1 MSGGLFGYTSF
12 YSETQDLNTKEAPK
26 QGAGYGLLRYETE
39 PNYKQTYDINSK
51 IGYLTQ
57 PTKIIEN
64 PENLQPFTIN
74 SIASTLQPAY
84 GLNASYYNGLVGQGN
99 DFSYGRE
106 LYIPQ
111 AYPNHY
117 YNTQKFAP
125 VFKALNSPSYPE
137 TK

>member
-12 YSETQDLNTKEAPK
+12 YSETQDLNTKEALK
-26 QGAGYGLLRYETE
+26 HGAGYGLLKYETE
-39 PNYKQTYDINSK
+39 PNYKETKDVNDTY
-51 IGYLTQ
+51 GYLTQ
-57 PTKIIEN
+57 PTKIIDN
-64 PENLQPFTIN
+64 PENLKPFTIN
-74 SIASTLQPAY
+74 SISRTLDPTY
-84 GLNASYYNGLVGQGN
+84 GLNASYYNGLVGKGN

-125 VFKALNSPSYPE
+125 VYRALNSPSYPA
-137 TK
+137 T